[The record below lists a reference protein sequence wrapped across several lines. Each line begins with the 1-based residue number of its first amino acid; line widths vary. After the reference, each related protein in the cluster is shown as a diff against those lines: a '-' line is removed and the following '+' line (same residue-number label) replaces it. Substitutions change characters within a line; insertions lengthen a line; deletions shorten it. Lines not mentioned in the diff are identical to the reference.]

1 MAKAKEIIGLDCEA
15 EALEG
20 MKLVL
25 LGRLEEMCEL
35 RAEALDWT
43 SDEGV
48 HDMRVASRRLRSAL
62 RDFRPHMRA
71 GRRLDAARA
80 ELKRLA
86 GALGAVRDEDVA
98 INALEKLK
106 EKAEE
111 RSASEGLELFADQR
125 RARREGARVELVQAL
140 EQESFETARKKIAA
154 AFEKATAPRKR
165 KGGDGD
171 NGRGKNEERGRDDGR
186 GKGTRS
192 FRELGRFIVERS
204 WEELR
209 ERDTDLYRPLK
220 SGPLHEMRIAAKR
233 LRYALELFSACFGD
247 EAKELAHKLADL
259 QTALGDLHDCDEWI
273 KEFGHRLNEQ
283 GSPSDEASAVEK
295 RDAALWMLE
304 HFVGERSKH
313 YVEALAIWRGME
325 REGFASQLARCLDAA
340 GI

>member
-1 MAKAKEIIGLDCEA
+1 MAKAKEIVGLDCEA
-15 EALEG
+15 EAAQG

-35 RAEALDWT
+35 RDAALDWT

-62 RDFRPHMRA
+62 RDFRPHLRA

-98 INALEKLK
+98 IRALEKLR
-106 EKAEE
+106 EKADEQ
-111 RSASEGLELFADQR
+111 SASAGLELSADDR
-125 RARREGARVELVQAL
+125 RARREGARVELAQAL
-140 EQESFETARKKIAA
+140 EQESFESARKKIAV

-165 KGGDGD
+165 KGGDAEGV
-171 NGRGKNEERGRDDGR
+171 GRDDS
-186 GKGTRS
+186 GKGART

-204 WEELR
+204 WDELR

-220 SGPLHEMRIAAKR
+220 SKPLHEMRIAAKR
-233 LRYALELFSACFGD
+233 LRYALELFAACFGD
-247 EAKELAHKLADL
+247 EAKELAHGLADL

-273 KEFGHRLNEQ
+273 KEFGQRLSEQ
-283 GSPSDEASAVEK
+283 SGAGDESSTVE
-295 RDAALWMLE
+295 RREAAFWMIE

-313 YVEALAIWRGME
+313 YVEALAIWRGMG
-325 REGFASQLARCLDAA
+325 REGFASRLANCLDAA
-340 GI
+340 GK